1 MSSVKLATN
10 CHECGIH
17 INARNEIG
25 CNDGKPHD
33 FSAEPPHA
41 DRCNHCLIPFK
52 HRGGRYC
59 VPGKRHNF
67 DLDYQKPVKED
78 EKPTTP
84 SKPKID
90 KARLDAYA
98 QAALTGLLSKGDTSY
113 SIRVQDLAVD
123 MAILTMHAVDEA
135 LKEENK

>member
-25 CNDGKPHD
+25 CNGNKPHD

-41 DRCNHCLIPFK
+41 DRCNHCLTPYDK
-52 HRGGRYC
+52 KCGRYC

-67 DLDYQKPVKED
+67 DLDYQEPVKED
-78 EKPTTP
+78 EKP
-84 SKPKID
+84 KMD
-90 KARLDAYA
+90 RDRLDSYT